1 MPVARGYA
9 RAATAADGR
18 IWVVGGRDQT
28 SYLSST
34 SVYDPASNT
43 WAAGPSLPGN
53 RSAAGMTLGPD
64 GRLYVAGGEAAVG
77 AMSAGVYQLNAAGS
91 AFVARAALPSP
102 RAYHGFVT
110 LRDGRIA
117 CLGGAVT
124 ASRLAAVDTYDPADD
139 AWR

>member
-1 MPVARGYA
+1 MTRTQAHERAGKA
-9 RAATAADGR
+9 RA
-18 IWVVGGRDQT
+18 WW
-28 SYLSST
+28 SSLQPFEKDK
-34 SVYDPASNT
+34 VR
-43 WAAGPSLPGN
+43 LPGN

-64 GRLYVAGGEAAVG
+64 GRLYVAGGESAVG
-77 AMSAGVYQLNAAGS
+77 AMSAAVYQLNASGS

-117 CLGGAVT
+117 SLGGALT
-124 ASRLAAVDTYDPADD
+124 ASRLDAVDTYDPAAD